1 MNHRENGL
9 FIQNC
14 ATSIARYASCGHGS
28 HGKIDQ
34 IIAIKQRII
43 HITQQTISIIIYY
56 F

>member
-14 ATSIARYASCGHGS
+14 ATSIARYASCGHGC

-34 IIAIKQRII
+34 IIAIKNANLLPTAIL
-43 HITQQTISIIIYY
+43 QQVHVL
-56 F
+56 